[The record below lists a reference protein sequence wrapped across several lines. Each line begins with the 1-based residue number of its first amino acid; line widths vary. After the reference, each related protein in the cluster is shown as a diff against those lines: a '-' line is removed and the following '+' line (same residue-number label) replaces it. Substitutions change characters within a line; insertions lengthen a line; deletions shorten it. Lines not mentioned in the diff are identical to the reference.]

1 MIDEHIYEWN
11 EKTISIDD
19 MITTKMGMIYN
30 FRL

>member
-1 MIDEHIYEWN
+1 MIVDHIYERN
-11 EKTISIDD
+11 EKTIAIDD